1 MIDSYQP
8 QVYTKDT
15 QGGIDMTIKVRK
27 VGNSV
32 TLTIPKSF
40 NISPGAQ
47 FKAELQDD
55 GSIVYRPEHRNPFE
69 GNWFKEDLHQKDVMN
84 DREIL
89 YSEWG

>member
-1 MIDSYQP
+1 
-8 QVYTKDT
+8 
-15 QGGIDMTIKVRK
+15 MTIKVRK

-47 FKAELQDD
+47 FKTELQDD
-55 GSIVYRPEHRNPFE
+55 GSIVYRPDFE

-84 DREIL
+84 EHVVLD
-89 YSEWG
+89 SEWS